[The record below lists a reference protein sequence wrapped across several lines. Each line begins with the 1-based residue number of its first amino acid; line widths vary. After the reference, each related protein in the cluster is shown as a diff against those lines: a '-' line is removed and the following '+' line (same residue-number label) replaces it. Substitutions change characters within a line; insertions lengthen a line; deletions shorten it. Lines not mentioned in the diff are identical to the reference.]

1 MSGCQMVLFFSSK
14 IFVSRVKLDVTHS
27 SRLAVCQII
36 LLTEN
41 EHKTD
46 YKILF
51 LLICRSVSI
60 SRRKELNLYIYFN
73 FEKSAEK

>member
-1 MSGCQMVLFFSSK
+1 MYVWVPNGTFFSSE

-27 SRLAVCQII
+27 SRLAMCQII

-51 LLICRSVSI
+51 LLQ
-60 SRRKELNLYIYFN
+60 
-73 FEKSAEK
+73 